1 MAGIEIPLKVN
12 DISEDVI
19 DSRDAAEEDSYNTL
33 HEIPTGIAYK
43 LTNISIQEPK
53 LDEEARI
60 TTIESWE
67 NNMYIGTSRG
77 QIVHYYK
84 IDDSQ
89 GYIQISKQ
97 WIHQSKRNSIRKIII
112 LSEIGKVC
120 VLYGHQLTCLSL
132 PELSPANIGKV
143 KDIND
148 MGFDWADLVIHDKKM
163 ENKLIKRYRFNDE
176 AFCQLIAFTSSSI
189 RILRIFKD
197 SIRLH
202 KEIPF
207 DGGIKRGVQNGSFVP
222 IARGEAN
229 QYDLIDIEDSKR
241 IPLFPIFSKDDG
253 QLLNVEPQMAVLNNE
268 EFLLVSGGRDI
279 EDQCMGMCINT
290 KGDITRTTLS
300 WDEYPRDL
308 IIDFPYVISTSV
320 NEKKNTI
327 YIHSLHEQ
335 REVTQIQV
343 SFDVN
348 ISQVFKIFKIKDS
361 SMVEKSTLG
370 PFISQMDN
378 DDIERITVEF
388 DKANKINLIE
398 TSILIYDDFGKN
410 FKLLQPISKIDRWLN
425 TYKQCNNRESQ
436 FVFDKLMDELRGS
449 KSGDKFLISLLGL
462 FCLKFG
468 LTNQL
473 FEIWYGNYK
482 VIDPRILI
490 YVIENGE
497 IEFKSSVWTF
507 NGLFDLIEDLKS
519 ELVLTNELEE
529 FYKLYLSSCL
539 SLTFKKDHEDI
550 MRSIEISYLK
560 KNLNSLD
567 VLIEFVDIVKYS
579 KTETIEVL
587 LLNKKY
593 WMLCCLYKKFG
604 YHSQYL
610 YYLKG
615 LIQGKFEDDWFKE
628 TSENALMM
636 LKNYIV
642 DECLDDFELIWKYI
656 EWILKD
662 YPEIGLEMVM
672 NPKLT
677 HIGMNEIQVLKLLQT
692 DKQQCEYLQFL
703 YEVNGEFQFLGD
715 LTISIIRNLMYLV
728 KKNEGGLLE
737 KLQGVKERYQR
748 LPIPR
753 ISFEEYWQGFGIK
766 DQSEFNKYHSMGLK
780 YLEMITND
788 TVSIIIDGGGEG
800 LDDDKKCVIAVRK
813 LIGGFESMIPLISVR
828 VLDQGEI
835 VDILCEIGDYDSAE
849 NAARVQQD
857 LLGVLFER
865 YLALGRGQLL
875 DRFLVKYGGE
885 VSGDALDGMGGFLQ
899 LLGRV
904 PDETGAV
911 AVRGF
916 LLSGLRACEDFTG
929 KSAANISLRRSLLSG
944 RKNWVI

>member
-1 MAGIEIPLKVN
+1 M
-12 DISEDVI
+12 
-19 DSRDAAEEDSYNTL
+19 
-33 HEIPTGIAYK
+33 
-43 LTNISIQEPK
+43 
-53 LDEEARI
+53 
-60 TTIESWE
+60 
-67 NNMYIGTSRG
+67 
-77 QIVHYYK
+77 
-84 IDDSQ
+84 
-89 GYIQISKQ
+89 
-97 WIHQSKRNSIRKIII
+97 
-112 LSEIGKVC
+112 
-120 VLYGHQLTCLSL
+120 
-132 PELSPANIGKV
+132 
-143 KDIND
+143 
-148 MGFDWADLVIHDKKM
+148 
-163 ENKLIKRYRFNDE
+163 
-176 AFCQLIAFTSSSI
+176 
-189 RILRIFKD
+189 
-197 SIRLH
+197 
-202 KEIPF
+202 
-207 DGGIKRGVQNGSFVP
+207 
-222 IARGEAN
+222 
-229 QYDLIDIEDSKR
+229 
-241 IPLFPIFSKDDG
+241 
-253 QLLNVEPQMAVLNNE
+253 
-268 EFLLVSGGRDI
+268 
-279 EDQCMGMCINT
+279 
-290 KGDITRTTLS
+290 
-300 WDEYPRDL
+300 
-308 IIDFPYVISTSV
+308 
-320 NEKKNTI
+320 
-327 YIHSLHEQ
+327 
-335 REVTQIQV
+335 
-343 SFDVN
+343 
-348 ISQVFKIFKIKDS
+348 
-361 SMVEKSTLG
+361 
-370 PFISQMDN
+370 
-378 DDIERITVEF
+378 
-388 DKANKINLIE
+388 
-398 TSILIYDDFGKN
+398 
-410 FKLLQPISKIDRWLN
+410 
-425 TYKQCNNRESQ
+425 
-436 FVFDKLMDELRGS
+436 
-449 KSGDKFLISLLGL
+449 
-462 FCLKFG
+462 
-468 LTNQL
+468 
-473 FEIWYGNYK
+473 
-482 VIDPRILI
+482 
-490 YVIENGE
+490 
-497 IEFKSSVWTF
+497 
-507 NGLFDLIEDLKS
+507 KS

-753 ISFEEYWQGFGIK
+753 MSFEEYWQGFGIK